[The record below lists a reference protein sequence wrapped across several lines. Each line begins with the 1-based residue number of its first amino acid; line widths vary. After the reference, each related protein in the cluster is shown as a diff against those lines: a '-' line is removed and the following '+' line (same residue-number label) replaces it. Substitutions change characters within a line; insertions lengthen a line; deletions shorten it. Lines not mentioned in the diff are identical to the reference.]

1 MYKFVRGKYKRYF
14 VLGNNCVKLADEIIG
29 KSGTDILK
37 MYGVITP
44 GAYYEYLNREFKK
57 KNSMVISRKIY
68 NSEYIKQKKKKG

>member
-1 MYKFVRGKYKRYF
+1 MAPLPPPV
-14 VLGNNCVKLADEIIG
+14 
-29 KSGTDILK
+29 LK

-68 NSEYIKQKKKKG
+68 NSEYIKKRKRIKK